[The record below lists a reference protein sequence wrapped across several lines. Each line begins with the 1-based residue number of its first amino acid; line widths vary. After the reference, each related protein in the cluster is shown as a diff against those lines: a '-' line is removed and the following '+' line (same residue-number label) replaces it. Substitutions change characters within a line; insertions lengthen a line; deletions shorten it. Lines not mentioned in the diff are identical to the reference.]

1 MRILVVTPWY
11 PNGKSPYAGA
21 FVERDVRMLASEH
34 EVVVAHLVAPD
45 QQDGGPD
52 RVVQGG
58 VPVHR
63 FPMRPGKPADWM
75 AAARQLRTLLGQS
88 DLVHS
93 QAATTLWPVAL
104 AFGPFRPRLPW
115 VHTEHSS
122 ALVTPSR
129 ARGLRRLSTL
139 LIRRSLYARP
149 HLVVAVSGFLANA
162 VGALRRGPIVVV
174 PNAVDAP
181 ETTPP
186 RPAPR
191 SPLELVSVG
200 GVHAGKRPDVA
211 VRMLASL
218 RDKGVDAR
226 LTWVGEGPLRATLD
240 ALASELGVSDRLV
253 WAGARPPGEVS
264 RFLAEA
270 DIFVLPTKVETF
282 GVAVAE
288 AIAHGR
294 PVVVGNRGGHVD
306 FVSPAVGEL
315 VAGDNADDYADAV
328 IRLRARTRGLDADA
342 IAATLGD
349 QFRDE
354 TRLRRYDDAYAQA
367 ARASRR
373 KGPR

>member
-11 PNGKSPYAGA
+11 PNGKNPYAGA
-21 FVERDVRMLASEH
+21 FVERDVRMLSAEH
-34 EVVVAHLVAPD
+34 QVVVAHLVAPH
-45 QQDGGPD
+45 QLDGGPERD
-52 RVVQGG
+52 VRGG
-58 VPVHR
+58 VTVHR
-63 FPMRPGKPADWM
+63 YPMRPGTPADWM
-75 AAARQLRTLLGQS
+75 AAGRRLRGLMREA

-122 ALVTPSR
+122 ALVAFRR
-129 ARGLRRLSTL
+129 ARGLRRLSTR
-139 LIRRSLYARP
+139 LIRRYLYARP
-149 HLVVAVSGFLANA
+149 HVVVAVSGFLRSA
-162 VGALRRGPIVVV
+162 VGTLRRGPIVVV

-186 RPAPR
+186 RSPPR

-211 VRMLASL
+211 VRLLASL
-218 RDKGVDAR
+218 RDKGVAAR
-226 LTWVGEGPLRATLD
+226 LTWVGDGPLRAELDTL
-240 ALASELGVSDRLV
+240 ATQLGVGDRLV
-253 WAGARPPGEVS
+253 WAGARPPAEVS

-270 DIFVLPTKVETF
+270 DIFVLPTEVETF

-294 PVVVGNRGGHVD
+294 PVVVGSRGGHVD

-315 VAGDNADDYADAV
+315 VDGDNPDVYADAV
-328 IRLRARTRGLDADA
+328 IRLQARTSALSAEA

-349 QFRDE
+349 GFSDE
-354 TRLRRYDDAYAQA
+354 TRLRRYDEVYAQA
-367 ARASRR
+367 VHHSGR
-373 KGPR
+373 KSPR